1 MIKKIRSYLD
11 DPDLDVQY
19 KSFVLLSIIA
29 LIGLFLGL
37 VGGIVINQSILAN
50 FSLVVEFSLFAGIFF
65 YSVWFNKL
73 RFAMVF
79 ISTFLVFVF
88 SPLAFFTSGG
98 AAGGTPVWFM
108 FATLYLLMVLSGK
121 TKAFYLAAES
131 LIIVVCWVVGF
142 YHPELIIEFTRPEAF
157 IDSVLTLFI
166 VGTVMAILIN
176 YQTVLFRRENERVR
190 RQKTQIESLNRSQNL
205 FFSAMSHEIRTPIN
219 SILGLNEVIL
229 RQEDASDEII
239 KDAASIQSAGRLL
252 LSLINDLLDISKIEA
267 GKMDIVPVDYE
278 IADIISDIAGMV
290 SPRVNEKG
298 LAFNVSA
305 AHDIP
310 SVLFGDEVRIRQI
323 VINLLNNSV
332 KYTREG
338 SVNLKVRSENTGID
352 SINLIISVSDTGI
365 GIRKEALPDLFDAY
379 RRVDQEKNRNI
390 EGTGLGLSI
399 VKQLIDLMGGEITV
413 DSIYG
418 SGSTFTVC
426 LPQKISDPRPLGEF
440 SVNSSLSL
448 KERDGHLFSAAG
460 ANVLIVDD
468 NEMNLAVE
476 TRLLAGTGVLTDTA
490 MSGTDALKLT
500 KKKHYDVILMDH
512 LMPVMSGIE
521 CLAAIRSQENG
532 LNTDVPVVV
541 LTANADGENRELY
554 KKSGFDGYLVKP
566 VTGRQLEEMLMKH
579 IPEEKISRPGS
590 DDIRDNTGSVTE
602 IAAADTP
609 KTVTGGG
616 DIPWYERLEGLN
628 CTEAVK
634 NCGSEDAFRTMLRFF
649 CRSIPLKSS
658 EIEEYYASK
667 DWENYTIK
675 VHALKSSAK
684 LIGADE
690 LSVMAQKLESAG
702 KEGDTDYIE
711 KHHGNL
717 IETYMGLNSVISA
730 VTDGRKKTVMIID
743 DDELYSGIIRQWI
756 KDLCSVEIFTD
767 GMKGIEWLADN
778 HADLILLDYMMPKV
792 SGPRILEILRS
803 DPDTAS
809 IPVYF
814 LTGIETEESLDQIA
828 ALKPQGCILKTASRG
843 ELRKIIENMPG

>member
-19 KSFVLLSIIA
+19 KSFILLSIIA

-50 FSLVVEFSLFAGIFF
+50 LSLVVEFSLFAGIFF
-65 YSVWFNKL
+65 YSVWLNKL

-88 SPLAFFTSGG
+88 LPISFFTSGG

-108 FATLYLLMVLSGK
+108 FATLYILMVLSGK

-157 IDSVLTLFI
+157 IDSMLTLFI

-332 KYTREG
+332 KYTHEG

-426 LPQKISDPRPLGEF
+426 LPQKISDPRPLGDF
-440 SVNSSLSL
+440 SVNTSLSL
-448 KERDGHLFSAAG
+448 KERDGHLFTAAG

-476 TRLLAGTGVLTDTA
+476 TRLLAGTGLVTDTA
-490 MSGTDALKLT
+490 MSGADALKMT

-521 CLAAIRSQENG
+521 CLSAIRSQEDG

-566 VTGRQLEEMLMKH
+566 VTGKQLEEMLMKH
-579 IPEEKISRPGS
+579 IPAKKLGRPG
-590 DDIRDNTGSVTE
+590 TAV
-602 IAAADTP
+602 
-609 KTVTGGG
+609 
-616 DIPWYERLEGLN
+616 IP
-628 CTEAVK
+628 
-634 NCGSEDAFRTMLRFF
+634 EDAGSGESFKTILRLF
-649 CRSIPLKSS
+649 CRSIPQKSS
-658 EIEEYYASK
+658 ELEEFYASK

-675 VHALKSSAK
+675 IHALKSSAK
-684 LIGADE
+684 IVGAHE
-690 LSVMAQKLESAG
+690 LSEMAQKLEDAG
-702 KEGDTDYIE
+702 KKGDADYIRE
-711 KHHGNL
+711 HHEEM
-717 IETYMGLNSVISA
+717 IRTYRELASMAAPPSGVQ
-730 VTDGRKKTVMIID
+730 KKRVMVID

-756 KDLCSVEIFTD
+756 KDMCSVEIFTD
-767 GMKGIEWLADN
+767 GMKGVEWLAEN
-778 HADLILLDYMMPKV
+778 RADLILLDYMMPKV
-792 SGPRILEILRS
+792 NGPEILEILRS
-803 DPDTAS
+803 NPDTAS

-814 LTGIETEESLDQIA
+814 LTGVETKESLAPIMS
-828 ALKPQGCILKTASRG
+828 LKPQGCILKSTSRG
-843 ELRKIIENMPG
+843 DLRKIIEDALA